1 MTANMYWQTE
11 KIVRYT
17 HLNSAGTL
25 FGGKAMSWIDEQ
37 SAIYAGKQMGTGRLV
52 TAKISEIVFNA
63 PVVNGDIIAIG
74 VDLVRVGRTSVTVQ
88 CKIKNISTDKIVV
101 DVAELV
107 FVALDA
113 EGKPTQHKL
122 SKK

>member
-1 MTANMYWQTE
+1 MYWQTE

-52 TAKISEIVFNA
+52 TAKISEINFLA

-74 VDLVRVGRTSVTVQ
+74 VDLVRVGKTSVTVQ
-88 CKIKNISTDKIVV
+88 CKIKNISTDKTVV
-101 DVAELV
+101 DVEELV
-107 FVALDA
+107 FVALD
-113 EGKPTQHKL
+113 EKGKPTPHKL
-122 SKK
+122 SKKPE